1 MSAFS
6 STNDPC
12 GAASPAAFDC
22 MNDFEQQTLFSG
34 LETGASMPPL
44 AERMR
49 PRTLDEFVGQ
59 ERLLG
64 PGRLLRRAIEAD
76 RLQSSIFWGPPGCG
90 KTTLASIIA
99 RMTGSAFEKLNAV
112 TSGVADVRQVLK
124 EAQDRRLR
132 YGRATYLL
140 LDECHRWSK
149 AQSDSILPAIE
160 SGLIRFIGSTTEN
173 PMVSMTPA
181 IVSRCRVFQF
191 EPLQTQD
198 VLRVLQNALR
208 DPERGYGG
216 SDVRAEDGALAY
228 IARMSGGDVRTALGA
243 LELAW
248 LTTAEETDPSTG
260 RPFKR
265 LTLETAQESVQK
277 PLLKMDEGQYYD
289 MLSAFIKSMRGSDPD
304 AALFWF
310 SRLLYA
316 GVDPRLIVRR
326 IVVHASE
333 DVGLADPL
341 AMLQA
346 QAAVTALEFVGMPE
360 ARIPIAQAIIAV
372 CLAEKSNS
380 AGWLPCP
387 RTCATRAMPRRTP
400 GRRSTNT
407 PTIIPAISSGRPI
420 CRRVMSIPCIT
431 GPPARGMKPSSA
443 TGMHADLEKVMKHE
457 LKRKPDVQKT
467 TMLALVVNAV
477 QIGVLF
483 AFVLYVLTAGP
494 EARNSWSLQF
504 MVIAGALMAAWG
516 AGVDIQDALRTR
528 RLERT
533 IGELQTTNEQMDA
546 LNLKLRAQR
555 HDFLN
560 HLQVVYSL
568 LEMQEYGEA
577 TAYLERVY
585 DEHRSV
591 SSVLRTKMTAFNA
604 LLQVKSAACEE
615 RGIALEMDIRSTLE
629 GLPVP
634 PWELCCIIG
643 NLMDNAMDAVEDVPG
658 GRIRLSVSEELRGF
672 TVVICKNGAPIPEE
686 LLGRL
691 FEPGVST
698 KGEGHGLGLSIVRST
713 LAEFGGT
720 ISLETG
726 PETVF
731 TVTVPRESAGASKP
745 APEGR

>member
-1 MSAFS
+1 MSAFP

-12 GAASPAAFDC
+12 GAACPAAFDC

-34 LETGASMPPL
+34 LETGASLPPL

-99 RMTGSAFEKLNAV
+99 RMTDSAFEKLNAV

-277 PLLKMDEGQYYD
+277 P
-289 MLSAFIKSMRGSDPD
+289 ML
-304 AALFWF
+304 
-310 SRLLYA
+310 
-316 GVDPRLIVRR
+316 
-326 IVVHASE
+326 
-333 DVGLADPL
+333 
-341 AMLQA
+341 
-346 QAAVTALEFVGMPE
+346 
-360 ARIPIAQAIIAV
+360 
-372 CLAEKSNS
+372 
-380 AGWLPCP
+380 
-387 RTCATRAMPRRTP
+387 
-400 GRRSTNT
+400 
-407 PTIIPAISSGRPI
+407 
-420 CRRVMSIPCIT
+420 
-431 GPPARGMKPSSA
+431 
-443 TGMHADLEKVMKHE
+443 
-457 LKRKPDVQKT
+457 
-467 TMLALVVNAV
+467 
-477 QIGVLF
+477 
-483 AFVLYVLTAGP
+483 
-494 EARNSWSLQF
+494 
-504 MVIAGALMAAWG
+504 
-516 AGVDIQDALRTR
+516 
-528 RLERT
+528 
-533 IGELQTTNEQMDA
+533 
-546 LNLKLRAQR
+546 
-555 HDFLN
+555 
-560 HLQVVYSL
+560 
-568 LEMQEYGEA
+568 
-577 TAYLERVY
+577 
-585 DEHRSV
+585 
-591 SSVLRTKMTAFNA
+591 
-604 LLQVKSAACEE
+604 
-615 RGIALEMDIRSTLE
+615 
-629 GLPVP
+629 
-634 PWELCCIIG
+634 
-643 NLMDNAMDAVEDVPG
+643 
-658 GRIRLSVSEELRGF
+658 
-672 TVVICKNGAPIPEE
+672 
-686 LLGRL
+686 
-691 FEPGVST
+691 
-698 KGEGHGLGLSIVRST
+698 
-713 LAEFGGT
+713 
-720 ISLETG
+720 
-726 PETVF
+726 
-731 TVTVPRESAGASKP
+731 
-745 APEGR
+745 

>member
-1 MSAFS
+1 M
-6 STNDPC
+6 
-12 GAASPAAFDC
+12 
-22 MNDFEQQTLFSG
+22 
-34 LETGASMPPL
+34 
-44 AERMR
+44 
-49 PRTLDEFVGQ
+49 
-59 ERLLG
+59 
-64 PGRLLRRAIEAD
+64 
-76 RLQSSIFWGPPGCG
+76 
-90 KTTLASIIA
+90 
-99 RMTGSAFEKLNAV
+99 

-248 LTTAEETDPSTG
+248 LTTAGETDPSTG

-289 MLSAFIKSMRGSDPD
+289 MLSAFIKSMRGSDRTRRSSGS
-304 AALFWF
+304 AAC
-310 SRLLYA
+310 SM
-316 GVDPRLIVRR
+316 RR
-326 IVVHASE
+326 GPQAHRAAHRGACQRGCGPGRS
-333 DVGLADPL
+333 P

-380 AGWLPCP
+380 VCMAIDAAMADAQKGGLAPVP
-387 RTCATRAMPRRTP
+387 PYLRDQSYATPHA

-407 PTIIPAISSGRPI
+407 PTIIPAISSNRPI

-443 TGMHADLEKVMKHE
+443 TGMHADSEKAMKHE

-467 TMLALVVNAV
+467 TMFAIVVNAV
-477 QIGVLF
+477 QIGVLL

-555 HDFLN
+555 
-560 HLQVVYSL
+560 
-568 LEMQEYGEA
+568 
-577 TAYLERVY
+577 
-585 DEHRSV
+585 
-591 SSVLRTKMTAFNA
+591 
-604 LLQVKSAACEE
+604 
-615 RGIALEMDIRSTLE
+615 
-629 GLPVP
+629 P
-634 PWELCCIIG
+634 
-643 NLMDNAMDAVEDVPG
+643 
-658 GRIRLSVSEELRGF
+658 RLSQPPAG
-672 TVVICKNGAPIPEE
+672 
-686 LLGRL
+686 
-691 FEPGVST
+691 
-698 KGEGHGLGLSIVRST
+698 GLQ
-713 LAEFGGT
+713 
-720 ISLETG
+720 
-726 PETVF
+726 P
-731 TVTVPRESAGASKP
+731 AGDA
-745 APEGR
+745 GIR